1 MTVQLKKREV
11 FFFLKRPPFL
21 GASTTFVPVS
31 VSGIMSIISEDDA
44 LVHADEAT

>member
-11 FFFLKRPPFL
+11 FFFKRPPFL